1 MVREWMQMEDCMI
14 DTKNSLPKIYLSGP
28 MRGVEYHNRPKF
40 DKWEKVFI
48 DGGEFEPVNPVKIGD
63 GIASQQDMENDDELM
78 QKVFDAD
85 IAELSNCDAIFM
97 MRGWENSEGA
107 RKELRHALENGKKVL
122 LESELS
128 AKMEAYDVK
137 TDITNA
143 ICDAACSAARDLS
156 ATAIITVSKSGQ
168 TARNISKFRPS
179 QPIVCATPEIKS
191 YHQLSLSW
199 GVFPVLA
206 RYQKDYDTLMLHAVD
221 CAKQI
226 DLVEAGDVAVIVAGV
241 PLGFTGNTNLI
252 KIENII

>member
-14 DTKNSLPKIYLSGP
+14 DTKNRLPKIYLSGP
-28 MRGVEYHNRPKF
+28 MRGVEYHNRPTF

-128 AKMEAYDVK
+128 AKMEAYDAEK
-137 TDITNA
+137 
-143 ICDAACSAARDLS
+143 
-156 ATAIITVSKSGQ
+156 
-168 TARNISKFRPS
+168 
-179 QPIVCATPEIKS
+179 
-191 YHQLSLSW
+191 LSLRIERFSNRF
-199 GVFPVLA
+199 GVHEDLKRLA
-206 RYQKDYDTLMLHAVD
+206 LL
-221 CAKQI
+221 
-226 DLVEAGDVAVIVAGV
+226 VAGMHRTLV
-241 PLGFTGNTNLI
+241 QSFTSGFVLQFVKKMAENRRSDRFDDRDAQAVKVCDEMWTAVEKEYSLSEGEDI
-252 KIENII
+252 KLAMI